1 MYSITSYKRNGK
13 VDMFASGTQRV
24 VTDNNYIKSIKDYV
38 DSICPLEER
47 LENGEDT
54 LVIKIVSEQEAEDFV
69 NNNTII
75 KTATSKHHKD

>member
-1 MYSITSYKRNGK
+1 MYSIASYKRNGE

-75 KTATSKHHKD
+75 KTAISKQHKE